1 MLFNSNLPY
10 WQRKMGEDGVV
21 WINQP
26 VISGNVFV
34 DRNQN
39 GNQDTVFN
47 HTQTL
52 MKKEITSKCT
62 GLLNVLTI
70 SIQSSVVQVD
80 CSPHCKKQLHSFS
93 AKQQFRFEAPQ
104 PDGNQGRASV
114 RNGCLIS
121 NGTALFRKHA
131 CFGHCLVLI
140 HHCQNCQKSE
150 QDTIGLPNPNPT
162 HFVAGLVG
170 WKVKEIRWLPKPLQ
184 LPRSL

>member
-1 MLFNSNLPY
+1 
-10 WQRKMGEDGVV
+10 MGEDGVV

-26 VISGNVFV
+26 VISGKVSM

-39 GNQDTVFN
+39 GNQDTVFYGTPKYQL
-47 HTQTL
+47 TQSHPNSDEKRNNIQMYQSAQCLEYIHSKQRGSGRLQTSLQKAITL
-52 MKKEITSKCT
+52 FQCQAAVPLWSSPAWWEPRQ
-62 GLLNVLTI
+62 GFQLL
-70 SIQSSVVQVD
+70 
-80 CSPHCKKQLHSFS
+80 
-93 AKQQFRFEAPQ
+93 
-104 PDGNQGRASV
+104 

-131 CFGHCLVLI
+131 WFGHCLILI

-170 WKVKEIRWLPKPLQ
+170 WKEKEIRWLPKPLQ